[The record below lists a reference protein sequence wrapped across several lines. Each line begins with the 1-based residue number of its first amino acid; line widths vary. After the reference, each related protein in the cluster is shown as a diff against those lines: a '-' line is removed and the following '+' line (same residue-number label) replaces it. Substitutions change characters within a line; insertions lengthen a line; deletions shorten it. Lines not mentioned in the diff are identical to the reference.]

1 MGLLIL
7 KAYLR
12 GGTLQVVNVV
22 TPMLLNEYSLK
33 GSSCSTF
40 LRLQHLTLMIEPRQ
54 CSRNKASE
62 LNASMANLGVHS
74 QLESLYIGF
83 ASGFDCSD
91 YDRIQSDQEDSIILR
106 LSSMQHL
113 ESVHL
118 DSFWPALL
126 ELPTGASLHATF
138 KSAPGQKHPGLWA
151 GRPADVQNPRL
162 PLRSAHFLPGPG
174 LGPEHAVT
182 AKELWP
188 LKVKRSL
195 ELIRVVAGTLCLNLL
210 EFPGLMQAGKVFITA
225 LECHMIFPYK
235 HKPYKHLKLRSP
247 KHLRLVISI
256 ANIFAAQLNN
266 LTLSREDLMDPCPLS
281 VLFLRDAMLAAG
293 NELSVTR
300 RHTMCQPEGRL
311 KHWMHGCGIASSDV
325 EHKIMDA
332 DEWARAVRCCCHACL
347 ACLHRDGTATF
358 PEAVAEENTMLGV

>member
-22 TPMLLNEYSLK
+22 TPMLLNKCSLK

-40 LRLQHLTLMIEPRQ
+40 TRLQHLTLMIEPEK
-54 CSRNKASE
+54 CSRNKPSE

-83 ASGFDCSD
+83 VSGFDCSG
-91 YDRIQSDQEDSIILR
+91 YDRIQSNQEDSIILR

-113 ESVHL
+113 KSVHL

-151 GRPADVQNPRL
+151 GRPADVQDPRL

-182 AKELWP
+182 ATELWP

-195 ELIRVVAGTLCLNLL
+195 ELIRVVASTLYLNLL
-210 EFPGLMQAGKVFITA
+210 EFPGLMQAEKVLITA
-225 LECHMIFPYK
+225 SERHMRFPYK
-235 HKPYKHLKLRSP
+235 HKPYKHLKLKYP
-247 KHLRLVISI
+247 QQLRLVISVADI
-256 ANIFAAQLNN
+256 SEAQVDY
-266 LTLSREDLMDPCPLS
+266 LTLRREYPMDPCPLS
-281 VLFLRDAMLAAG
+281 VLFLRNAMLAAG
-293 NELSVTR
+293 NELECDQTPHHV
-300 RHTMCQPEGRL
+300 P
-311 KHWMHGCGIASSDV
+311 A
-325 EHKIMDA
+325 
-332 DEWARAVRCCCHACL
+332 
-347 ACLHRDGTATF
+347 
-358 PEAVAEENTMLGV
+358 

>member
-1 MGLLIL
+1 M
-7 KAYLR
+7 
-12 GGTLQVVNVV
+12 VNLVA
-22 TPMLLNEYSLK
+22 PMLLNECSLK

-40 LRLQHLTLMIEPRQ
+40 SRLQHLTLMIEPRK
-54 CSRNKASE
+54 CSRNKPSE

-83 ASGFDCSD
+83 VSGFDSSD
-91 YDRIQSDQEDSIILR
+91 HHRIPRDQEESINLC

-126 ELPTGASLHATF
+126 ELPPKACLHATF

-151 GRPADVQNPRL
+151 GRAADVQNPRL

-195 ELIRVVAGTLCLNLL
+195 QLIRVVAGDLYLSLVEL
-210 EFPGLMQAGKVFITA
+210 PGLMQAEKVLITA
-225 LECHMIFPYK
+225 SECHMRFPYK
-235 HKPYKHLKLRSP
+235 RKPYKHLQLRSP
-247 KHLRLVISI
+247 ERLRLVISI
-256 ANIFAAQLNN
+256 ADISAALVDY
-266 LTLSREDLMDPCPLS
+266 LTLSCEDPMAPCLLS
-281 VLFLRDAMLAAG
+281 VLFLRNARLAAG
-293 NELSVTR
+293 NELNVTR
-300 RHTMCQPEGRL
+300 RHTICQPEGRV
-311 KHWMHGCGIASSDV
+311 KHWRCGWGSTSLDV
-325 EHKIMDA
+325 GLKTMDA
-332 DEWARAVRCCCHACL
+332 DEWARVVRCCCHACL
-347 ACLHRDGTATF
+347 ACLHRDGAAAF
-358 PEAVAEENTMLGV
+358 PEAFAQENAMLGV

>member
-1 MGLLIL
+1 MTLSSWNCTLIACFQKSGYAPPHFLHSLQALHRKSPCSVGLLIL

-40 LRLQHLTLMIEPRQ
+40 SRLQHLTLMIEPRK
-54 CSRNKASE
+54 CSRNKPSE

-83 ASGFDCSD
+83 VSGFDCSD

-113 ESVHL
+113 KSVHL
-118 DSFWPALL
+118 DSFWPALP

-162 PLRSAHFLPGPG
+162 SLRSSCQGP
-174 LGPEHAVT
+174 
-182 AKELWP
+182 
-188 LKVKRSL
+188 S
-195 ELIRVVAGTLCLNLL
+195 
-210 EFPGLMQAGKVFITA
+210 
-225 LECHMIFPYK
+225 
-235 HKPYKHLKLRSP
+235 
-247 KHLRLVISI
+247 
-256 ANIFAAQLNN
+256 
-266 LTLSREDLMDPCPLS
+266 S
-281 VLFLRDAMLAAG
+281 VLSMQSLPR
-293 NELSVTR
+293 
-300 RHTMCQPEGRL
+300 
-311 KHWMHGCGIASSDV
+311 SS
-325 EHKIMDA
+325 
-332 DEWARAVRCCCHACL
+332 
-347 ACLHRDGTATF
+347 G
-358 PEAVAEENTMLGV
+358 P